1 MDKILLLLLADMHLL
16 EKVNMDNIIY
26 SFVQFNLQLNY
37 FLYAFNTQKL
47 DKNE

>member
-1 MDKILLLLLADMHLL
+1 MDKIPFLLLADMHLL